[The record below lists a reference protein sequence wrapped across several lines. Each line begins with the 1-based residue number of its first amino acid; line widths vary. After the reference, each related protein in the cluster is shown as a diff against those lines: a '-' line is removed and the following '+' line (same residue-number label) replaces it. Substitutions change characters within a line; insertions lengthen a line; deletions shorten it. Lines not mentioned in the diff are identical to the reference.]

1 MDSYRPSFIGRN
13 YLTIFTKVIP
23 LSILSG
29 FDRNKQ
35 FFVLGLILIGSSA
48 LLGHVVQ
55 NDFGV
60 IDIEYVR
67 IVDENGMSVTG
78 KLYRPLTATDSSPAP
93 GVLLLH
99 GMNNDKDTEGPAA
112 LELAKQGIVAL
123 ALDQISH
130 GDSDRIVDILSYFLG
145 TFDSTLGGNAS
156 YQWLKSLPYVD
167 ETQTGLVGH
176 SMGAGTASAI
186 AATNP
191 DHRAIVIQADGPYNL
206 TTHSYMN
213 NYLAVWSFYEE
224 LFTTQPR
231 ALFLQESLEMIA
243 YNENLTS
250 ASEAQADFTYGD
262 FTTGSA
268 HRYAQC
274 PCTHPGATWNSKGIS
289 ETTAWMLQ
297 ALMGISE
304 AEAETQ
310 AASQTY
316 MIKEGATLFA
326 LIMSFMSLIPLASIL
341 LEIPYFGKIA
351 TPLPQKVPTQGSKWW
366 TYAIVNSIIG
376 GITFLILPMVGM
388 LGGALLGSFAPIFL
402 LLTGN
407 GLLLWFLVNALIAG
421 LFYRRWF
428 KKARDDEGLTH
439 ADIGRFETIKDPE
452 SRDVILRTIILS
464 VVLFAFLYTIVGA
477 SQIVLAIEFR
487 YMWPVLKLLT
497 LEKVAQLF
505 VNILPVFPFF
515 LINGGVYAYGMMRL
529 PESES
534 PLKTQLVW
542 WIKIVF
548 VMESTL
554 LVLILVNYLPMFLF
568 GTGPLLLMGLY
579 GIFLMAYIPIFA
591 GIFFLMTAFYIKTGR
606 IYLGSIVATLL
617 VVWIMTAGML
627 I

>member
-1 MDSYRPSFIGRN
+1 M
-13 YLTIFTKVIP
+13 
-23 LSILSG
+23 SILSK
-29 FDRNKQ
+29 FDRKKQ
-35 FFVLGLILIGSSA
+35 FLVVCLILIGSSA
-48 LLGHVVQ
+48 LLGHAVQ
-55 NDFGV
+55 NDFGT
-60 IDIEYVR
+60 IDIEY
-67 IVDENGMSVTG
+67 ISLVDEDGMTVTG
-78 KLYRPLTATDSSPAP
+78 KLYRPLTATVANPAP

-112 LELAKQGIVAL
+112 LELAKRGIVAL
-123 ALDQISH
+123 ALDQTSH
-130 GDSDRIVDILSYFLG
+130 GDSDRIIDILGYFLG

-206 TTHSYMN
+206 TTNSYMN

-224 LFTTQPR
+224 LFTTQTR
-231 ALFLQESLEMIA
+231 ADFLQDSLEMIA

-250 ASEAQADFTYGD
+250 ANDAEADFTYGD
-262 FTTGSA
+262 FSDGSA

-274 PCTHPGATWNSKGIS
+274 PCTHPGATWNSKGVS

-297 ALMGISE
+297 ALMGVSASE
-304 AEAETQ
+304 AETL

-316 MIKEGATLFA
+316 MIREGAALFA
-326 LIMSFMSLIPLASIL
+326 LIISFMSLIPLASIL
-341 LEIPYFGKIA
+341 LEIPYFHKVA
-351 TPLPQKVPTQGSKWW
+351 RPLPQKVPTKGSKWW
-366 TYAIVNSIIG
+366 RYAILNSIIG
-376 GITFLILPMVGM
+376 GVTFLILPSLGM
-388 LGGALLGSFAPIFL
+388 IGGAVLGAFAPIFL
-402 LLTGN
+402 LVTGN
-407 GLLLWFLVNALIAG
+407 GLILWFLVNALIAG

-428 KKARDDEGLTH
+428 RKAAVGEEGITY
-439 ADIGRFETIKDPE
+439 ADLGRFETIRDPE
-452 SRDVILRTIILS
+452 SRDIILRTIVLS
-464 VVLFAFLYTIVGA
+464 VVLFAYLYLIVGV
-477 SQIVLAIEFR
+477 SQIILAIEFR
-487 YMWPVLKLLT
+487 YMWPVLKILT
-497 LEKVAQLF
+497 PEKIVQFL

-515 LINGGVYAYGMMRL
+515 LINGGVYTYGMMRI
-529 PESES
+529 PEADSQI
-534 PLKTQLVW
+534 KTQMIW

-548 VMESTL
+548 LMESTL
-554 LVLILVNYLPMFLF
+554 LVMILVNYLPMFLF

-617 VVWIMTAGML
+617 VVWIMTGGML

>member
-1 MDSYRPSFIGRN
+1 M
-13 YLTIFTKVIP
+13 
-23 LSILSG
+23 SIIRSL
-29 FDRNKQ
+29 DRNRQ
-35 FFVLGLILIGSSA
+35 FMILCLVLIGSSV
-48 LLGHVVQ
+48 LLGHAIQ
-55 NDFGV
+55 TDFGS
-60 IDIEYVR
+60 IDVDYIR
-67 IVDENGMSVTG
+67 IVDEDGMAVTG
-78 KLYRPLTATDSSPAP
+78 KLYRPVGATEDNPAP

-99 GMNNDKDTEGPAA
+99 GMNNDKDTEGPTA
-112 LELAKQGIVAL
+112 LELARRGIVAL
-123 ALDQISH
+123 ALDEISH
-130 GDSDRIVDILSYFLG
+130 GDSDRIVDIIGYFLG

-231 ALFLQESLEMIA
+231 AEFLQDSLEMIA
-243 YNENLTS
+243 QNENLTS
-250 ASEAQADFTYGD
+250 ANDAEADFTYGD
-262 FTTGSA
+262 FSDGSA

-274 PCTHPGATWNSKGIS
+274 PCTHPGATWNSKGVR

-297 ALMGISE
+297 ALTGISE
-304 AEAETQ
+304 SQAESI

-316 MIKEGATLFA
+316 MIREGATLFA

-341 LEIPYFGKIA
+341 LEFPYFSNI
-351 TPLPQKVPTQGSKWW
+351 TRPLPQKVPTKGKTWW
-366 TYAIVNSIIG
+366 SYAILNSIIG
-376 GITFLILPMVGM
+376 GITFLILPMLGM
-388 LGGALLGSFAPIFL
+388 MGGAVLGAFAPIFL
-402 LLTGN
+402 LVTGN

-428 KKARDDEGLTH
+428 KKAAVGEAEITH
-439 ADIGRFETIKDPE
+439 GDIGRFESIRDPE
-452 SRDVILRTIILS
+452 SRDVIFRTIVLS
-464 VVLFAFLYTIVGA
+464 VGLIAYLYVLVGA
-477 SQIVLAIEFR
+477 SQMFLAIEFR
-487 YMWPVLKLLT
+487 YMWPVLKILT
-497 LEKVAQLF
+497 AEKFVQF
-505 VNILPVFPFF
+505 IVNILPVFPFF

-529 PESES
+529 PESSS
-534 PLKTQLVW
+534 PMKTQMIW
-542 WIKIVF
+542 WLKIVF

-568 GTGPLLLMGLY
+568 GTGPVLLMGLY
-579 GIFLMAYIPIFA
+579 GIFLMAYLPIFA

-617 VVWIMTAGML
+617 VVWVMTAGML